1 LKHGRAAQAR
11 LSELSMVYLNNLLS
25 LPLALTLAAA
35 TGELAGVAGDP
46 AVHRPAFLA
55 AALASA
61 LLAFCISF
69 TALW

>member
-1 LKHGRAAQAR
+1 
-11 LSELSMVYLNNLLS
+11 MVYLNNLLS
-25 LPLALTLAAA
+25 LPLAGALAAA

-46 AVHRPAFLA
+46 ALRRPGFAA

-69 TALW
+69 TALWRALPKNFIF